1 MEKRIGAALIVVENK
16 CSVPRLN
23 SLLSEHSEIIIAR
36 QGLPLQEKGISII
49 SLVLEGSSQQLNA
62 LIGPIGKLDG
72 ISVKSMLMPVKK
84 VEND

>member
-1 MEKRIGAALIVVENK
+1 MEKRIGAALIVVESK
-16 CSVPRLN
+16 SCIPRLN

-49 SLVLEGSSQQLNA
+49 SLVLEGSSHRLNA

-72 ISVKSMLMPVKK
+72 ISVKSMMMPSKK
-84 VEND
+84 